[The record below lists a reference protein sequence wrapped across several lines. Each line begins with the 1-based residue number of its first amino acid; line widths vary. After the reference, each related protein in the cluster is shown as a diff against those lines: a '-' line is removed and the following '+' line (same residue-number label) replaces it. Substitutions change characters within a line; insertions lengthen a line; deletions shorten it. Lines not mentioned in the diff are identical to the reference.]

1 MDQQHIE
8 STKRVA
14 KNTLFLYGRMLLG
27 MLVALYTS
35 RVILNALGVEDFG
48 IYGVVGGLVAMFSI
62 VSGSLQASITRY
74 LTFELGTANFE
85 KLKHTFS
92 AAFFIQILLA
102 LTIFIL
108 GETIGL
114 WILNSILNIPEN
126 RLFAANIVF
135 QASLFS
141 FMLGLVLMPYNACI
155 NAHERM
161 NVYAYL
167 GLLDIGMKL
176 AIVLFVAYA
185 PFDFDK
191 LIMYSLL
198 LVGVGV
204 LMQIISVAY
213 CRRNFGETKVM
224 PSFNRDIMKSML
236 GFAGW
241 NFIGA
246 SSALLRDTGS
256 NILLNIFF
264 GPVVNAARGVA
275 GSVSNAVG
283 GFTGNFNAAVN
294 PQITKSYASHDY
306 DYMFSLIYRSAK
318 FGFLLTLIFAMPI
331 FFNTESILFLWLGE
345 VPDYS
350 IGFVQLILIFSLIET
365 VSSPLITVQLA
376 TGNIRNYQLV
386 VGGLQTLNFP
396 LSWIFL
402 WVGLNPYSVFVIAI
416 IISLLCLIARLLFLK
431 NLIGLDIRSYCNRVL
446 LPCILVATISSIV
459 AYFSDGLK
467 IDENILNL
475 FLRILICI
483 IGTCVPA
490 FFIGCTSNERD
501 FMLDKLRLVKKK
513 IIFS

>member
-8 STKRVA
+8 NTKRVA
-14 KNTLFLYGRMLLG
+14 KNTLFLYGRMLFG

-48 IYGVVGGLVAMFSI
+48 IFGVVGGLVSMFSL

-74 LTFELGTANFE
+74 LTFELGTTNYE
-85 KLKHTFS
+85 KLRDTFS
-92 AAFFIQILLA
+92 AAFFIQILLS

-108 GETIGL
+108 GETVGL
-114 WILNSILNIPEN
+114 WALNSILNIPES

-135 QASLFS
+135 QASLLS

-155 NAHERM
+155 NAHEKM
-161 NVYAYL
+161 KVYAYL
-167 GLLDIGMKL
+167 GLLDIGLKL

-191 LIMYSLL
+191 LVMYSLL

-204 LMQIISVAY
+204 LMQIISVIY
-213 CRRNFGETKVM
+213 CRRNFGETKVF
-224 PSFNRDIMKSML
+224 PGFRREIMKSMV

-246 SSALLRDTGS
+246 SSALLRDSGS

-264 GPVVNAARGVA
+264 GPAVNAARGVA

-294 PQITKSYASHDY
+294 PQITKAYAGRDC
-306 DYMFSLIYRSAK
+306 DYMFSLIYKSAK
-318 FGFLLTLIFAMPI
+318 FGFLLTLLFAIPI
-331 FFNTESILFLWLGE
+331 IFNTESILRLWLGE
-345 VPDYS
+345 VPNFS
-350 IGFVQLILIFSLIET
+350 SGFVRLILIFSLIET

-376 TGNIRNYQLV
+376 TGRIRNYQLV
-386 VGGLQTLNFP
+386 VGGLQALNFP
-396 LSWIFL
+396 LSWLFL
-402 WVGLNPYSVFVIAI
+402 WFGENPYIVF
-416 IISLLCLIARLLFLK
+416 IISIVLSLACLFARLLFLRGM
-431 NLIGLDIRSYCNRVL
+431 IGLDIRIYCNRVL
-446 LPCILVATISSIV
+446 RPCLFVSTISCVMACLLDSINI
-459 AYFSDGLK
+459 G
-467 IDENILNL
+467 ENIFNL

-483 IGTCVPA
+483 TVTGFTA
-490 FFIGCTSNERD
+490 FFIGFTGNERA
-501 FMLDKLRLVKKK
+501 FMLDKLRLLKKK